1 MAISMTIPTTTTMT
15 AIKVI
20 TTKTK
25 STADN
30 NYDDMTNKNIKRNN
44 KEDNDDLKNDDND

>member
-1 MAISMTIPTTTTMT
+1 MITFGNHDEKSMKTMT

-20 TTKTK
+20 TTTTK

-30 NYDDMTNKNIKRNN
+30 NYDNMTNKNIKRNI
-44 KEDNDDLKNDDND
+44 KEDNED